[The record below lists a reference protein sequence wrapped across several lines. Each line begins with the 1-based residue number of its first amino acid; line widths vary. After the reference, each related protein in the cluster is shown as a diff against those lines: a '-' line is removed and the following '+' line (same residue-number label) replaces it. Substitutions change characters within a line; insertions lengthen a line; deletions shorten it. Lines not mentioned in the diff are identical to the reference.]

1 VILDPSKVSAT
12 DAYRLLITAIVPRPI
27 AFVSTIS
34 KDGIYNL
41 APFSFFNGFCGD
53 PPIVGFSPN
62 NNPPKDSLVNA
73 RETGEFVVNIVT
85 EDIAEKMNLTSGR
98 YPPDVD
104 EFQVSKLTPVPSVI
118 VKAPRVLESPI
129 NMECKVMQ
137 IIDLSTRPEANSL
150 VLGQVVFFHVD
161 DAVLDERGRID
172 PLKLRA
178 LGRLGGTA
186 YCRTTDLLHMTR
198 PQ

>member
-1 VILDPSKVSAT
+1 M
-12 DAYRLLITAIVPRPI
+12 DAYKILITAIVPRPI

-34 KDGIYNL
+34 KSGSYNL

-73 RETGEFVVNIVT
+73 RDTGEFVVNIVT
-85 EDIAEKMNLTSGR
+85 EDIAEQMNLTSPR
-98 YPPDVD
+98 YPPEVD
-104 EFQVSKLTPVPSVI
+104 EFQVAKLTPGPSVM

-129 NMECKVMQ
+129 NMECKVTQ
-137 IIDLSTRPEANSL
+137 IIELSTRPESNSL
-150 VLGQVVFFHVD
+150 VLGQVVFFHVN

-172 PLKLRA
+172 PVKLRA
-178 LGRLGGTA
+178 IGRMGGTA
-186 YCRTTDLLHMTR
+186 YCRTTDILHMTR